1 MFQFII
7 ELYGTLGTGL
17 ASAPDVV
24 GANPYQLLLKI
35 QSVPAPVY
43 VGQAASI
50 AAAKTLAA
58 LIFATPNPSLTWSGS
73 TGQVVTSD
81 VFNFQ

>member
-7 ELYGTLGTGL
+7 ELYGTLGTGTT
-17 ASAPDVV
+17 ASPDVV
-24 GANPYQLLLKI
+24 GASPYQLLLKI
-35 QSVPAPVY
+35 QSVPFPVFIG
-43 VGQAASI
+43 VAATI

-58 LIFATPNPSLTWSGS
+58 AVFATPNPSITWSGT
-73 TGQVVTSD
+73 TGQVVTSN